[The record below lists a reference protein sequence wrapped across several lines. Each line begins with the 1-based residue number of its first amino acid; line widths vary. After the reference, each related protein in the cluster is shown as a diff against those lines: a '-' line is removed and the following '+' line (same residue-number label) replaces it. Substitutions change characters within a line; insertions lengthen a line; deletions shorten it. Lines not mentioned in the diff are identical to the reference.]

1 VTLGDTRGGRPFI
14 IGFDQTQKLM
24 STTNDAPSNGS
35 PYTLDAQLGEFET
48 LEQFIIEQEDR
59 FPHSTGSFSR
69 LLRDIGLAAKIVN
82 RDMRKAG
89 LIDIYGSTGETN
101 VQGEVQKKMDALAH
115 REFVLALRRGGEC
128 CLIGSEEHAEAIPMS
143 TKVEDGDGDYIVLLD
158 PLDGSSNIDV
168 CVSVGTIFSIYRLPD
183 GYDKDEP
190 ALDAALQPGTEQV
203 AAGYVVY
210 GSSTM
215 FVFTTGHGVH
225 GFTLDPSIGEFLLS
239 HPNLTTPETGNIF
252 SINAGYYHSFEEGLR
267 NYLDW
272 LQEYDPETNRPVKT
286 RYIGSFVTD
295 FHRNLLKGGIY
306 MYPATQGNPDGKLR
320 LMYEANPMA
329 FIAEQAG
336 GRATDGH
343 QRILEKKPE
352 KLHQRT
358 PLFIG
363 SDQMVR
369 RAEAFIQGEPERA
382 DTLKT

>member
-1 VTLGDTRGGRPFI
+1 MTPSPSSSNAAGGLDGAADADLGDF
-14 IGFDQTQKLM
+14 K
-24 STTNDAPSNGS
+24 
-35 PYTLDAQLGEFET
+35 T
-48 LEQFIIEQEDR
+48 LEQFIIEQEHR
-59 FPHSTGSFSR
+59 FPHSTGAFSR

-89 LIDIYGSTGETN
+89 LIDIYGSTGKTN
-101 VQGEVQKKMDALAH
+101 VQGEVQQKMDALAH

-128 CLIGSEEHAEAIPMS
+128 CLIGSEEHAEAIPLDTS
-143 TKVEDGDGDYIVLLD
+143 SEGDGQYIVLLD

-168 CVSVGTIFSIYRLPD
+168 CVSVGTIFSVYRLPED
-183 GYDKDEP
+183 YDKEAP
-190 ALDAALQPGTEQV
+190 EMEAALQPGTEQV

-215 FVFTTGHGVH
+215 LVYTTGNGVN

-239 HPNLTTPETGNIF
+239 HPDLRTPERGRIF
-252 SINAGYYHSFEEGLR
+252 SINAGYYHSFDEGLR
-267 NYLDW
+267 RYLDW
-272 LQEYDPETNRPVKT
+272 LQRPDAGTDRPAKT
-286 RYIGSFVTD
+286 RYIGSFVSD

-306 MYPATQGNPDGKLR
+306 MYPATDSSPEGKLR

-336 GRATDGH
+336 GAASDGH
-343 QRILEKKPE
+343 RRILKKTPE

-363 SDQMVR
+363 SEKMVR
-369 RAEAFIQGEPERA
+369 RAEAFLQGEPERA
-382 DTLKT
+382 VPDDSALPE

>member
-1 VTLGDTRGGRPFI
+1 
-14 IGFDQTQKLM
+14 M
-24 STTNDAPSNGS
+24 STSNDTSAPTG
-35 PYTLDAQLGEFET
+35 TAAMEAELGEFKT
-48 LEQFIIEQEDR
+48 LEQFIIEQQDR
-59 FPHSTGSFSR
+59 FPHSTGAFSR
-69 LLRDIGLAAKIVN
+69 LLRDISLAAKIVN

-101 VQGEVQKKMDALAH
+101 VQGEVQQKMDALAH

-143 TKVEDGDGDYIVLLD
+143 TSAEGDGEYIVLLD

-168 CVSVGTIFSIYRLPD
+168 CVSVGTIFSIYRLPE
-183 GYDKDEP
+183 GYDKEEP
-190 ALDAALQPGTEQV
+190 ELEAALQPGTEQV

-215 FVFTTGHGVH
+215 LVYTTGNGVN

-239 HPNLTTPETGNIF
+239 HPDLKTPEKGRIF
-252 SINAGYYHSFEEGLR
+252 SINAGYYHSFDEGLR
-267 NYLDW
+267 DYLDW
-272 LQEYDPETNRPVKT
+272 LQEYDPETNRPAKT
-286 RYIGSFVTD
+286 RYIGSFVSD

-306 MYPATQGNPDGKLR
+306 MYPATQSNPKGKLR

-336 GRATDGH
+336 GAASDGH
-343 QRILEKKPE
+343 TRILERPPE
-352 KLHQRT
+352 TLHERT

-363 SDQMVR
+363 SREMVD
-369 RAEAFIQGEPERA
+369 RAEAFVQGEPERA
-382 DTLKT
+382 LPA

>member
-1 VTLGDTRGGRPFI
+1 
-14 IGFDQTQKLM
+14 M
-24 STTNDAPSNGS
+24 STANDASSEHGPSM
-35 PYTLDAQLGEFET
+35 LDAQLGEFKT
-48 LEQFIIEQEDR
+48 LEQFITEQEDR

-82 RDMRKAG
+82 RDLRKAG

-115 REFVLALRRGGEC
+115 REVVLALRRGGEC
-128 CLIGSEEHAEAIPMS
+128 CLIGSEEHAEAIPIN
-143 TKVEDGDGDYIVLLD
+143 TKGEDGDGDYIVLLD

-183 GYDKDEP
+183 DHDEEEP
-190 ALDAALQPGTEQV
+190 TLDDALQPGTEQV

-215 FVFTTGHGVH
+215 FVFTTGHGVN

-239 HPNLTTPETGNIF
+239 HPDLTTPETGNIF
-252 SINAGYYHSFEEGLR
+252 SINAGYYHSFKEGLR

-272 LQEYDPETNRPVKT
+272 LQEFDPETNRPVKT

-295 FHRNLLKGGIY
+295 FHRNLLKGGVY
-306 MYPATQGNPDGKLR
+306 LYPATQNNPEGKLR

-343 QRILEKKPE
+343 QRILETTPE
-352 KLHQRT
+352 TLHQRT

-369 RAEAFIQGEPERA
+369 RAEAFLQGEPERA
-382 DTLKT
+382 ETLKT

>member
-1 VTLGDTRGGRPFI
+1 MSTSKSAATHGNGTTDAELGDF
-14 IGFDQTQKLM
+14 K
-24 STTNDAPSNGS
+24 
-35 PYTLDAQLGEFET
+35 T

-59 FPHSTGSFSR
+59 FAHSTGAFSR

-101 VQGEVQKKMDALAH
+101 VQGEVQQKMDALAH

-128 CLIGSEEHAEAIPMS
+128 CLIGSEEHAEAIPMNTS
-143 TKVEDGDGDYIVLLD
+143 AEGDGKYIVLLD

-183 GYDKDEP
+183 DYEGNEP
-190 ALDAALQPGTEQV
+190 DLEAALQPGTEQV

-215 FVFTTGHGVH
+215 LVYTTGQGVN

-239 HPNLTTPETGNIF
+239 HPDLTTPSRGKLF
-252 SINAGYYHSFEEGLR
+252 SINAGYYNSFDDGLCE
-267 NYLDW
+267 YLDW
-272 LQEYDPETNRPVKT
+272 LQEHDPETNRPAKT
-286 RYIGSFVTD
+286 RYIGSFVSD
-295 FHRNLLKGGIY
+295 FHRNLIKGGIY
-306 MYPATQGNPDGKLR
+306 MYPATKGSPTGKLR

-336 GRATDGH
+336 GVASDGH
-343 QRILEKKPE
+343 TRILEKQPQ

-363 SDQMVR
+363 SEEMVR
-369 RAEAFIQGEPERA
+369 RAEAFLQGEPERV
-382 DTLKT
+382 

>member
-1 VTLGDTRGGRPFI
+1 MSTSGPPPSPENNEAMDAELGD
-14 IGFDQTQKLM
+14 
-24 STTNDAPSNGS
+24 
-35 PYTLDAQLGEFET
+35 FET
-48 LEQFIIEQEDR
+48 LEQFVIEQQDR
-59 FPHSTGSFSR
+59 FPHSTGAFSR
-69 LLRDIGLAAKIVN
+69 LLRDISLAAKIVN

-101 VQGEVQKKMDALAH
+101 VQGEVQQKMDALAH

-143 TKVEDGDGDYIVLLD
+143 TTSEGDGEYIVLLD

-183 GYDKDEP
+183 DYEKEKP
-190 ALDAALQPGTEQV
+190 EVDAALQPGTEQV

-215 FVFTTGHGVH
+215 LVYTTGNGVN

-239 HPNLTTPETGNIF
+239 HPNLTTPNRGRLF
-252 SINAGYYHSFEEGLR
+252 SINAGYYHSFDEGLR
-267 NYLDW
+267 DYLDW
-272 LQEYDPETNRPVKT
+272 LQKTDPETNRPAKT
-286 RYIGSFVTD
+286 RYIGSFVSD
-295 FHRNLLKGGIY
+295 FHRNLIKGGIY
-306 MYPATQGNPDGKLR
+306 MYPATQGSPSGKLR

-329 FIAEQAG
+329 FIAEEAG

-343 QRILEKKPE
+343 TRILEKQPE

-363 SDQMVR
+363 SAEMVR
-369 RAEAFIQGEPERA
+369 RAEAFLQGEPERV
-382 DTLKT
+382 

>member
-1 VTLGDTRGGRPFI
+1 
-14 IGFDQTQKLM
+14 M
-24 STTNDAPSNGS
+24 STANDAS
-35 PYTLDAQLGEFET
+35 PDSSAAALDAQLGDFET
-48 LEQFIIEQEDR
+48 LEQFIVEQEDE
-59 FPHSTGSFSR
+59 FPHSTGAFSR

-128 CLIGSEEHAEAIPMS
+128 CLIGSEEHAEAIPLS
-143 TKVEDGDGDYIVLLD
+143 TSAEGDGEYIVLLD

-168 CVSVGTIFSIYRLPD
+168 CVSVGTIFSVYRLPD
-183 GYDKDEP
+183 GYDRETP
-190 ALDAALQPGTEQV
+190 ELEAALQPGTEQV
-203 AAGYVVY
+203 AAGYIVY

-215 FVFTTGHGVH
+215 LVYTTGDGVN

-239 HPNLTTPETGNIF
+239 HPNLTTPKTGNLF

-272 LQEYDPETNRPVKT
+272 LQEYDPETNRPKKT

-306 MYPATQGNPDGKLR
+306 MYPATQGNPNGKLR

-329 FIAEQAG
+329 FLAEQAG
-336 GRATDGH
+336 GRATDGR
-343 QRILEKKPE
+343 QRILEKTPE

-363 SDQMVR
+363 SEEMVR
-369 RAEAFIQGEPERA
+369 RAEAFLQGEPERA
-382 DTLKT
+382 GALE

>member
-1 VTLGDTRGGRPFI
+1 MTHDPSASNGTGALDADLGDF
-14 IGFDQTQKLM
+14 K
-24 STTNDAPSNGS
+24 
-35 PYTLDAQLGEFET
+35 T
-48 LEQFIIEQEDR
+48 LEQFVIEQEHR
-59 FPHSTGSFSR
+59 FPHSTGAFSR
-69 LLRDIGLAAKIVN
+69 LLRDISVAAKIVN

-89 LIDIYGSTGETN
+89 LIDIYGATGEMN
-101 VQGEVQKKMDALAH
+101 VQGEVQQKMDALAH

-128 CLIGSEEHAEAIPMS
+128 CLIGSEEHAEAIPLDTS
-143 TKVEDGDGDYIVLLD
+143 ADSDGKYIVLMD

-183 GYDKDEP
+183 EYDENDPDPE
-190 ALDAALQPGTEQV
+190 AALQPGTEQV

-215 FVFTTGHGVH
+215 LVYTTGHGVN

-239 HPNLTTPETGNIF
+239 HPQLQTPQSGRIF

-272 LQEYDPETNRPVKT
+272 LQVSDPETGRPAKT
-286 RYIGSFVTD
+286 RYIGSFVSD

-306 MYPATQGNPDGKLR
+306 MYPATQGSPDGKLR

-336 GRATDGH
+336 GVATDGR
-343 QRILEKKPE
+343 QRILEKAPDA
-352 KLHQRT
+352 LHQRT

-363 SDQMVR
+363 SPEMVE
-369 RAEAFIQGEPERA
+369 RAESFLQGEA
-382 DTLKT
+382 TFSG

>member
-1 VTLGDTRGGRPFI
+1 MTLGDTRGGRPFI